1 MYSREAKVY
10 SRIPELLKNDFF
22 KQVNIPRN
30 LYEEVADTEQDLIA
44 KLEDKVDFI
53 TLRQGE

>member
-10 SRIPELLKNDFF
+10 SRIPELLKNYFF